1 MYGAI
6 LTTPSVPLEADLD
19 VIFINTHGCSDMCG
33 HGILA
38 IAKVVF
44 ETGVLGK
51 EKSNTQVVRMNT
63 PSGIVYAR
71 ALFDKETGEVT
82 QTSFRNVPSFVYL
95 QQQTVAVPGLGDVT
109 YDISFGGLFFAIVS
123 VETLPISQQLE
134 ITSENYGAFIS
145 LGRKIRTAIIQDT
158 SIEIK
163 HPYESDLNGLFGV
176 IFTSP
181 PHDPKNHSRNV
192 NVFDDGEVDR
202 SATGT
207 GVSARSALHF
217 ARGELSIGQ
226 KFTVESI
233 IGSTL
238 TGMVAEEI
246 QFGTYK
252 AVVPEVS
259 GIAHIM
265 SRSELVYNPSDP
277 FQNVFLLH

>member
-6 LTTPSVPLEADLD
+6 LTTPSNPLEADLD
-19 VIFINTHGCSDMCG
+19 VIFINTQGYSNMCG

-51 EKSNTQVVRMNT
+51 EKHDTQVVRMST
-63 PSGIVYAR
+63 PSGMVYCR
-71 ALFDKETGEVT
+71 AIFDKGTGEVRR
-82 QTSFRNVPSFVYL
+82 TSFRNVPSFVYL
-95 QQQTVAVPGLGDVT
+95 QDQTVVVPGVGKVIF
-109 YDISFGGLFFAIVS
+109 DISFGGLFFAIVS
-123 VETLPISQQLE
+123 VGMLPVSQQLG
-134 ITSENYGAFIS
+134 ITSVNYGAFIS
-145 LGRKIRTAIIQDT
+145 LGRKIRAAILQD
-158 SIEIK
+158 SNIEIE
-163 HPYESDLNGLFGV
+163 HPFESDLSGLFGV

-181 PHDPKNHSRNV
+181 PHDPNNHSRNV
-192 NVFDDGEVDR
+192 NIFEDGEVDR

-217 ARGELSIGQ
+217 ARGELSVGE

-238 TGMVAEEI
+238 TGKVVEEVS
-246 QFGTYK
+246 FGNFK

-259 GIAHIM
+259 GVAHIM
-265 SRSELVYNPSDP
+265 SQSELVYDP
-277 FQNVFLLH
+277 FDPFRNGFLLH

>member
-6 LTTPSVPLEADLD
+6 LTTPSNPLEADLD
-19 VIFINTHGCSDMCG
+19 VIFINTEGYSNMCG

-38 IAKVVF
+38 ITKVVL

-51 EKSNTQVVRMNT
+51 EKHDTQVVRMST
-63 PSGIVYAR
+63 ASGMVYGR
-71 ALFDKETGEVT
+71 ATFDKETGEVT

-95 QQQTVAVPGLGDVT
+95 QNQTVAVPGMGDVT
-109 YDISFGGLFFAIVS
+109 FDISFGGLFFAIVS
-123 VETLPISQQLE
+123 LGTLPISQQLD

-145 LGRKIRTAIIQDT
+145 LGRKIRTAIIQD
-158 SIEIK
+158 SGIKIE
-163 HPYESDLNGLFGV
+163 HPFESDLSGLFGV

-192 NVFDDGEVDR
+192 NVFEDGEIDR

-217 ARGELSIGQ
+217 ARGEISVGER
-226 KFTVESI
+226 FTVESI

-238 TGMVAEEI
+238 TGMVVEEVK
-246 QFGTYK
+246 FGSFK

-259 GIAHIM
+259 GVAHIM
-265 SRSELVYNPSDP
+265 SRSELVYSPGDP
-277 FQNVFLLH
+277 FRSGFLLH

>member
-6 LTTPSVPLEADLD
+6 LTTPSNPLESDLD
-19 VIFINTHGCSDMCG
+19 VIFINTQGYSNMCG

-51 EKSNTQVVRMNT
+51 ENHDTQVVRMNS
-63 PSGIVYAR
+63 PSGMVYAR
-71 ALFDKETGEVT
+71 AIFDKETGEVT

-95 QQQTVAVPGLGDVT
+95 QHQTVAVPGLGDVT
-109 YDISFGGLFFAIVS
+109 FDISFGGLFFAIVS
-123 VETLPISQQLE
+123 VGVLPVSQQLD

-145 LGRKIRTAIIQDT
+145 LGRKIRAAILQDS
-158 SIEIK
+158 SIKIE
-163 HPYESDLNGLFGV
+163 HPFESDLGGLFGV

-192 NVFDDGEVDR
+192 NVFEDGEIDR

-217 ARGELSIGQ
+217 ARGEISVGQ

-238 TGMVAEEI
+238 TGMVVEEV
-246 QFGTYK
+246 QFGNFK

-259 GIAHIM
+259 GVVHIM
-265 SRSELVYNPSDP
+265 SRSELVYNPGDP
-277 FQNVFLLH
+277 FQNGFLLH